1 MRRIRLFLLSLPGN
15 LQLVTIISATMIMA
29 FASATAT
36 RAFFNINRLTADKE
50 LTLAVYTV
58 LGTIYAILL
67 AFVIA
72 EIWENYS
79 EAVASIQGETDAL
92 MGIMYILGAFPSEEI
107 RGIRSL
113 ALTYAQKV
121 IDEWEALG
129 GVAREKISP
138 MGLSYDAAITL
149 VHAIQAIQ
157 PANDRETAVFEQAM
171 VRVNTWLDARRARLQ
186 SAKGGNA
193 APVWPLLIIG
203 ALVLF
208 AFHGLFDARSIEVWV
223 VVLLGLSAVV
233 GLSFYLIFSLD
244 SPFTGSLS
252 AHVGPFQWVID
263 SWQRDKTLG
272 PVAPE
277 A

>member
-1 MRRIRLFLLSLPGN
+1 MRKIRLFLLSLPGN
-15 LQLVTIISATMIMA
+15 LQLVIIIGATMILA
-29 FASATAT
+29 FGAAIGT
-36 RAFFNINRLTADKE
+36 RAFFDINQLAADKDQ
-50 LTLAVYTV
+50 TLAVYTV

-72 EIWENYS
+72 EIWENYR
-79 EAVASIQGETDAL
+79 EAVASIQTETDAL
-92 MGIMYILGAFPSEEI
+92 MGIMYILGAFPAEEA
-107 RGIRSL
+107 REIRSL
-113 ALTYAQKV
+113 ALSYAQKV

-129 GVAREKISP
+129 RVAREKISP
-138 MGLSYDAAITL
+138 MDLSFDAAITM
-149 VHAIQAIQ
+149 VHAIQTIQ
-157 PANDRETAVFEQAM
+157 PANDRETAIFEQAM
-171 VRVNTWLDARRARLQ
+171 IRVNTWLDARRERLQ

-193 APVWPLLIIG
+193 APVWPLLVIG

-208 AFHGLFDARSIEVWV
+208 AFHGLFDAKSIEVWAV
-223 VVLLGLSAVV
+223 ALLGLSAVV

-272 PVAPE
+272 PDAPVA
-277 A
+277 